1 MINGENQAPD
11 YVGFKIVAAYPYG
24 SQTIESSYNRI
35 PKYTET
41 AKSHGIQITSSIA
54 ELLKQVD
61 CVLLE
66 TNDGTL
72 HPEQATEVIKSG
84 KSLFIDKPVAA
95 RLSDVLAIYKLAE
108 EKQVPIFSSSHY
120 VSLHEIQN

>member
-1 MINGENQAPD
+1 MSNGENQAPD

-66 TNDGTL
+66 KNDGTL
-72 HPEQATEVIKSG
+72 PPEQATEVIKTG
-84 KSLFIDKPVAA
+84 KSLFIDKHVAA
-95 RLSDVLAIYKLAE
+95 SLSDVLANYKLE
-108 EKQVPIFSSSHY
+108 EGKKDTILHSS
-120 VSLHEIQN
+120 